1 MGGRY
6 STWVKRWALALVALL
21 ACAAPAQAQAQAQT
35 VASVPW
41 LAHVALVVMENRA
54 ESQIIGS
61 DAAPYVNSL
70 ARAGAY
76 LDSYT
81 AVAHPSL
88 PNYLALAGGDTFGI
102 TSDCTSCFVNARN
115 LSDLLADAGIS
126 GKAYMEG
133 MPRACFPGSQGR
145 YAQKHNPF
153 AYFDDVRNDPS
164 RCRAVVPYSQLASD
178 LASGSLPAFTWI
190 TPDLCHDMHD
200 CDVGTGDRWLASNLP
215 PLLGSEAFRQ
225 QPSMLVIVWDEDDG
239 SAANRVP
246 LILTGSSVQQGYV
259 SHTPANH
266 YSLLRTI
273 EAAWG
278 LPPLTANDAAAQ
290 PITDVFAN

>member
-1 MGGRY
+1 MKG
-6 STWVKRWALALVALL
+6 SVLALAALL
-21 ACAAPAQAQAQAQT
+21 ACAVPAPAQAQTAGG
-35 VASVPW
+35 VPW
-41 LAHVALVVMENRA
+41 LAHVAVVVMENRA
-54 ESQIIGS
+54 ESQIMGS
-61 DAAPYVNSL
+61 DAAPYINSL
-70 ARAGAY
+70 ARGGAY
-76 LDSYT
+76 FDNYS

-88 PNYLALAGGDTFGI
+88 PNYLALAGGDTFGV
-102 TSDCTSCFVNARN
+102 TSDCTGCFVNARN
-115 LSDLLADAGIS
+115 LTDLLADAGIS

-133 MPRACFPGSQGR
+133 MPRACFAGSQGR

-164 RCRAVVPYSQLASD
+164 RCQSVVPHSQLAID
-178 LASGSLPAFTWI
+178 IAAGSLPAFIWI

-200 CDVGTGDRWLASNLP
+200 CDVATGDRWLASSLP
-215 PLLGSEAFRQ
+215 PLLGSAAFSQ
-225 QPSMLVIVWDEDDG
+225 QPWVLAIVSDEDDG

-246 LILTGSSVQQGYV
+246 LILAGSAVRQGYV

-278 LPPLTANDAAAQ
+278 LPPLTANDAGAQ
-290 PITDVFAN
+290 PIQDVFAS